1 MPLFE
6 VAVLV
11 GNVSD
16 DREDESSDAATAS
29 LRELRV
35 GCAREGRAI
44 DFFFFFFGAY
54 AFRRSLP
61 PATAT
66 A

>member
-1 MPLFE
+1 M
-6 VAVLV
+6 LV

-35 GCAREGRAI
+35 GCAREGRVT
-44 DFFFFFFGAY
+44 DLVFFFFGAD

-61 PATAT
+61 PAA
-66 A
+66 AAAA